1 MSINSRS
8 GLIVA
13 IDKIIDE
20 TELNPDTRGVS
31 AELLA
36 ICQRFDRS
44 MEREKRYKAKRMGG
58 GTAQSTTIKMPP
70 PFVAND
76 YVEPEKKSP
85 IVQPVEAVGNDPEPI
100 EVEAK
105 EETPDLK
112 IFDLFTEGIESA
124 KAAYPKAGAFKK
136 ALKDLGIQSEGKT
149 HEDLWTALE
158 SKYNEI
164 AK

>member
-1 MSINSRS
+1 MSITTRS
-8 GLIVA
+8 GQIVA
-13 IDKIIDE
+13 LDKLIDE
-20 TELNPDTRGVS
+20 TELNMETRGVL
-31 AELLA
+31 AELFG

-44 MEREKRYKAKRMGG
+44 SAREAKFKAKRMGG
-58 GTAQSTTIKMPP
+58 GTNEVAAIKMPP

-85 IVQPVEAVGNDPEPI
+85 IVQAVEAVGNDPEPI

-105 EETPDLK
+105 EETQDLK
-112 IFDLFTEGIESA
+112 IFDLFTEGIEKV
-124 KAAYPKAGAFKK
+124 KADYPKAGAFKK
-136 ALKDLGIQSEGKT
+136 ALKDLGIQSEGKS

>member
-85 IVQPVEAVGNDPEPI
+85 IVQPVEAVGNDP
-100 EVEAK
+100 
-105 EETPDLK
+105 
-112 IFDLFTEGIESA
+112 
-124 KAAYPKAGAFKK
+124 
-136 ALKDLGIQSEGKT
+136 
-149 HEDLWTALE
+149 
-158 SKYNEI
+158 
-164 AK
+164 

>member
-13 IDKIIDE
+13 IDKILDE
-20 TELNPDTRGVS
+20 TELNMETRGVL
-31 AELLA
+31 AELFG

-44 MEREKRYKAKRMGG
+44 SAREAKFKAKRMGG
-58 GTAQSTTIKMPP
+58 GTNEVAAIKMPP

-85 IVQPVEAVGNDPEPI
+85 IVQAVEAVGNDPEPI

-105 EETPDLK
+105 EETQDLK
-112 IFDLFTEGIESA
+112 IFDLFTEGIEKV
-124 KAAYPKAGAFKK
+124 KADYPKAGAFKK
-136 ALKDLGIQSEGKT
+136 ALKDLGIQSDGKT
-149 HEDLWTALE
+149 HEDLWIALE